1 MAVVVTSDRLR
12 QLAEFRAEQGCAV
25 SVYLGLTPQSGLTIP
40 DFAKKANALV
50 DEAHREALAA
60 RPSLTHAAKL
70 GLLADVERI
79 RGFLDSLDRSG
90 LRGLAVFADGPD
102 DLWEVVELSEPV
114 PDHAF
119 IGTELRIAPLVPLLD
134 RGNGVVV
141 AQVDR
146 ERGVLFR
153 LASGTLEPVADLSE
167 DVPGRHDQGGWSQPR
182 FQRHIDELAARH
194 LRAVADDLDARVRTR
209 AQTMLV
215 VVGPEEA
222 RNEFCDLLAHET
234 RAALIGSTAAE
245 PHLPPTELL
254 RVVLPFVEHARL
266 AAQDELLARWQEET
280 ARKTRATAGWE
291 DTLEACSDARVELLL
306 YTEGS
311 TRTVWVCPSCARAY
325 VEDGTCPL
333 DGVALEERDDGIDV
347 AVRLTL
353 VNGGDACALPRDR
366 PELGPFGGIG
376 ALLRF

>member
-1 MAVVVTSDRLR
+1 MPGMAVVVTSDRLR

-153 LASGTLEPVADLSE
+153 L
-167 DVPGRHDQGGWSQPR
+167 
-182 FQRHIDELAARH
+182 
-194 LRAVADDLDARVRTR
+194 
-209 AQTMLV
+209 
-215 VVGPEEA
+215 
-222 RNEFCDLLAHET
+222 
-234 RAALIGSTAAE
+234 
-245 PHLPPTELL
+245 
-254 RVVLPFVEHARL
+254 
-266 AAQDELLARWQEET
+266 
-280 ARKTRATAGWE
+280 
-291 DTLEACSDARVELLL
+291 
-306 YTEGS
+306 
-311 TRTVWVCPSCARAY
+311 
-325 VEDGTCPL
+325 
-333 DGVALEERDDGIDV
+333 
-347 AVRLTL
+347 
-353 VNGGDACALPRDR
+353 
-366 PELGPFGGIG
+366 
-376 ALLRF
+376 